1 MYIYQILNL
10 INNKKYIGL
19 TKNPKERWQ
28 YHSTRAFQPNHKEYN
43 KVLYQAIR
51 KYGIDN
57 FQFSILE
64 SDLTEEEARERE
76 KYWIKKLNTNSHQ
89 SGYNITPGGEFD
101 CAHGE
106 RVNTAILKE
115 EDIINIRIRRDKGE
129 TVAKVFKDY
138 SDKITYG
145 DFGKIWR
152 NEYWKHIEMPKPK
165 NMLPSGAS
173 LDVETILYIK
183 NLYQEGFNSHQIAV
197 MLNLEYKKVWRICT
211 GRTYK
216 NIA

>member
-64 SDLTEEEARERE
+64 SGLTEEGARERE

-106 RVNTAILKE
+106 RVNTVILKE
-115 EDIINIRIRRDKGE
+115 EDIINIRNRRDRG
-129 TVAKVFKDY
+129 
-138 SDKITYG
+138 G
-145 DFGKIWR
+145 R
-152 NEYWKHIEMPKPK
+152 NRCQCI
-165 NMLPSGAS
+165 
-173 LDVETILYIK
+173 
-183 NLYQEGFNSHQIAV
+183 
-197 MLNLEYKKVWRICT
+197 
-211 GRTYK
+211 
-216 NIA
+216 

>member
-19 TKNPKERWQ
+19 TKDPKERWQ
-28 YHSTRAFQPNHKEYN
+28 YHSTRAFQQNHKEYN

-51 KYGIDN
+51 KYGTEN

-76 KYWIKKLNTNSHQ
+76 KYWIEKLNTNSHQ
-89 SGYNITPGGEFD
+89 NGYNVTPGGEFD

-106 RVNTAILKE
+106 HVNTSILKE
-115 EDIINIRIRRDKGE
+115 EDIINIRIRRDRGE
-129 TVAKVFKDY
+129 TVANVFKDY
-138 SDKITYG
+138 SKKITYNN
-145 DFGKIWR
+145 FGKIWR
-152 NEYWKHIEMPKPK
+152 NVYWKHIKMPKPK

-183 NLYQEGFNSHQIAV
+183 NLYKEGLNSHQIAA
-197 MLNLEYKKVWRICT
+197 MLNLDYKKV
-211 GRTYK
+211 
-216 NIA
+216 